1 MAIALSSRSSMVLV
15 SMAPWLIVHDGFQ
28 YVESS

>member
-1 MAIALSSRSSMVLV
+1 MPTAVASRSVMVEV
-15 SMAPWLIVHDGFQ
+15 WIAPWVIVHDGFQ